1 MATRHS
7 ARWKKRHRPGPSASA
22 RPRSPGRA
30 LAWSRCRAPGA
41 PYTTGVF
48 LGSPLLPPPLPLQPG
63 VVAQVGMVGF
73 VLTDNPAEGLSGFSS
88 SGGMQPLGRE
98 SIPFLAIL
106 SAPGFQLPSVPG
118 ARHLRR
124 RGTLTGS
131 RREGK
136 RKKRRGKFPPSS
148 LTAYGAH
155 NDGKG
160 EPAPARQMD
169 SREPLLNTHSPSP
182 TNVSRTAEEGRGSW
196 SSMATE
202 RGTSSRPAMYPRLW
216 SPFWMSPQGPGL
228 ILLDYGMPAG
238 LIPRS

>member
-1 MATRHS
+1 MEEAAP
-7 ARWKKRHRPGPSASA
+7 ARPQRISPAALSWARLGLVTMPGP
-22 RPRSPGRA
+22 RRTIYHRGFPRVPSSP
-30 LAWSRCRAPGA
+30 
-41 PYTTGVF
+41 
-48 LGSPLLPPPLPLQPG
+48 PPPLPLQPG

-216 SPFWMSPQGPGL
+216 SPSGCLPKDLVSSCLTTGCQR
-228 ILLDYGMPAG
+228 A
-238 LIPRS
+238 